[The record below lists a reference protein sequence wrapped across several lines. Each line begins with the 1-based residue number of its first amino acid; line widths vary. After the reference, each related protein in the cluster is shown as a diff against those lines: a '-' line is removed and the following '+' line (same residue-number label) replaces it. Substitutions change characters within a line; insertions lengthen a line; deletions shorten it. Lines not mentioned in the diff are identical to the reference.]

1 MQADESDGLEMEANM
16 QEDMA
21 EDTFHD
27 ETEGSDEELG
37 AHRAIAVAGS
47 CEEGRAQLDNLD
59 SFGCLAEQ
67 SV

>member
-1 MQADESDGLEMEANM
+1 METYM

-21 EDTFHD
+21 EDTFFHD

-47 CEEGRAQLDNLD
+47 CEEGRAQLET
-59 SFGCLAEQ
+59 AWMH
-67 SV
+67 

>member
-1 MQADESDGLEMEANM
+1 M

-21 EDTFHD
+21 EDTFFHD

-47 CEEGRAQLDNLD
+47 CEEGRAQLET
-59 SFGCLAEQ
+59 AWMH
-67 SV
+67 